1 MKKFKFYLLLI
12 LILTSITIFTSCKKD
27 KGDNPGPVEIEFSNA
42 VGNIG
47 LLYNQNY
54 LNEAGQVFTV
64 SKFKYYISNIK
75 FTEDDGT
82 VYAPESYFLIDQ
94 DVPSSK
100 KITLENV
107 PAGIYKNV
115 SFTIGIDS
123 ARNCSG
129 AQTGALDPM
138 NGMFWDWNT
147 GYIFFKLEGHSDAAP
162 GSGTNLI
169 FHTGG
174 YKLPYNCIRS
184 VSPSL
189 GGQTFEVKSGRSPN
203 IHYKTDILEI
213 FKSPTLVDFTTMNSV
228 QGGTQAIIISDNYS
242 DMITLDHIHQ

>member
-1 MKKFKFYLLLI
+1 MKNNFKLLLLI
-12 LILTSITIFTSCKKD
+12 LSMSIIILSNGCKTDKD
-27 KGDNPGPVEIEFSNA
+27 NEPGPVELEFINA
-42 VGNIG
+42 VGNVG

-54 LNEAGQVFTV
+54 LSESGQVFSV

-75 FTEDDGT
+75 LTKDDGT
-82 VYAPESYFLIDQ
+82 VYAPESYYLIDQ
-94 DVPSSK
+94 DVPASK

-107 PAGIYKNV
+107 PAGTYKGV

-129 AQTGALDPM
+129 AQTGALDPLY
-138 NGMFWDWNT
+138 GMFWDWNT

-162 GSGTNLI
+162 GTGDNLI

-174 YKLPYNCIRS
+174 YKLPHNCIRT

-189 GGQTFEVKSGRSPN
+189 GGQTFTVKSGHTPN
-203 IHYKTDILEI
+203 VHYKTDILEV
-213 FKSPTLVDFTTMNSV
+213 FKSPTVIDFTSTYSV
-228 QGGTQAIIISDNYS
+228 QGGPQAEIISDNYT
-242 DMITLDHIHQ
+242 DMITLDHIHP